1 MKLGN
6 QELERR
12 EKAYDGYDI
21 YMKNKAK
28 LDLTNSRNHG
38 KGKSKRDCCGCWGY
52 WFAKYICSEHYI
64 LAKLKQRLLN

>member
-1 MKLGN
+1 MDMKLGN

-52 WFAKYICSEHYI
+52 WFA
-64 LAKLKQRLLN
+64 